1 MNGKQL
7 KNSILQWAIQ
17 GKLVP
22 QDSNDEPASVL
33 LEKIRQEKERL
44 IKEKK
49 IKRDKNASI
58 IYRGEDNSYYEK
70 ILATGEV
77 KCIDEEIPF
86 EIPSSWSWARLLNVS
101 IYIQRGK
108 SPKYSPI
115 KKYPV
120 VAQKCNQWAGFSI
133 DKAQFIEPESL
144 SKYAIERIL
153 QDEDLMWNST
163 GLGTLGRMAVYYAK
177 LNPTCSLYAYNSLIL
192 KYRFF

>member
-77 KCIDEEIPF
+77 KCTGKGLFDEFFDQGSFTGTKEAGENIDFGHDSIASFF
-86 EIPSSWSWARLLNVS
+86 E
-101 IYIQRGK
+101 
-108 SPKYSPI
+108 
-115 KKYPV
+115 
-120 VAQKCNQWAGFSI
+120 
-133 DKAQFIEPESL
+133 
-144 SKYAIERIL
+144 
-153 QDEDLMWNST
+153 
-163 GLGTLGRMAVYYAK
+163 
-177 LNPTCSLYAYNSLIL
+177 
-192 KYRFF
+192 